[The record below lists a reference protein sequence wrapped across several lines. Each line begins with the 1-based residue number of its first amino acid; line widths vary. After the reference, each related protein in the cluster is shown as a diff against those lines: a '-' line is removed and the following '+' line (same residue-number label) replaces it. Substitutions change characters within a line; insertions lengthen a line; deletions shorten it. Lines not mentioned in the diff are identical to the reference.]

1 MLDFSR
7 RSTQKELMD
16 NPENYSDEL
25 MARTYREI
33 NVINKYLLGDYFI
46 LRDVARMAKATGR
59 TAVTVMDLG
68 CGNGDLLRK
77 IQQSLHRR
85 SIAVTAV
92 GYDPYL
98 STTGGS
104 ADEANALYLYDD
116 WDRLTASHTVDITVT
131 SLTLHH
137 LYGAELAE
145 ALHRLQHTPQVGFVI
160 SDLVRSKAAYYII
173 KVLTAL
179 FSRSILVKND
189 ACLSVWRGFDRDD
202 MQAMQAVAPPGF
214 RCTLNAN
221 IAFRWMLIGYRKP

>member
-16 NPENYSDEL
+16 FAENYSDEL

-33 NVINKYLLGDYFI
+33 NFINKYLLGDYFI
-46 LRDVARMAKATGR
+46 LRDVARMARASGR
-59 TAVTVMDLG
+59 RELTVIDLG

-77 IQQSLHRR
+77 IQHHLGSKGYT
-85 SIAVTAV
+85 ITAV

-98 STTGGS
+98 STTGGT
-104 ADEANALYLYDD
+104 ADEAHALYLYDD
-116 WDRLTASHTVDITVT
+116 WAQLTAAHTIDITVT

-137 LYGAELAE
+137 LYGEELAE
-145 ALHRLQHTPQVGFVI
+145 ALQRLQATPRIGFVI
-160 SDLVRSKAAYYII
+160 SDLVRSKVAYYII

-189 ACLSVWRGFDRDD
+189 ACLSVWRGFSRTD
-202 MQAMQAVAPPGF
+202 MMAMTPTAPDVS
-214 RCTLNAN
+214 CTLNAN